1 LKDLIHS
8 SLLVT
13 AVRVVGIVLQSLIV
27 IFLARELSI
36 SDFGIFAL
44 LYAGLGFARM
54 LGPLGTDQVS
64 MRRTAAE
71 NDKSDTRL
79 HKLLNTSFVLVIGS
93 STVIAIL
100 LALAIFFAMRWQTEE
115 TIVFQTSLF
124 LAISAIPAFALIGL
138 LTFQVRGFNFN
149 VLAQIPDSVALQIL
163 FGAGI
168 AILKLTGEIELA
180 TAFLVLT
187 IAAWFVAAIY
197 VAIRFWIGVNLSARP
212 TWKVAQALLAES
224 KEVFYALT
232 LTSLSARAPL
242 FLSTPLLGP
251 AVTAIFDIATRF
263 GTLPTITT
271 SAVTATFSPRF
282 AALAKSRDRRTL
294 SRTLS
299 LASALAAAPAL
310 LLFAAIGLGA
320 PFLIKAVL
328 PPDYMQAY
336 LPMLVI
342 NAALAINASFGVTSS
357 LLFMSGNSHIVRNFS
372 LAQLIVI
379 IALALILGASFG
391 ALGLALAVFA
401 GAVVRDLGMAVWTSR
416 QLGIKLPPFGIS
428 K

>member
-1 LKDLIHS
+1 
-8 SLLVT
+8 LVT
-13 AVRVVGIVLQSLIV
+13 GVRVVGIILQSLIV
-27 IFLARELSI
+27 IFLARELPI
-36 SDFGIFAL
+36 TDFGVFAL
-44 LYAGLGFARM
+44 LYAVLGFARM

-64 MRRTAAE
+64 MRHAAAE
-71 NDKSDTRL
+71 SNKSDVRL
-79 HKLLNTSFVLVIGS
+79 HRLLNTSFILVISS

-100 LALAIFFAMRWQTEE
+100 IALAIFFAMRWQTEE

-138 LTFQVRGFNFN
+138 LTFQVRGFNYN

-168 AILKLTGEIELA
+168 VILKISRELDLA
-180 TAFLVLT
+180 TTFLGLT
-187 IAAWFVAAIY
+187 LAAWFVAAIY
-197 VAIRFWIGVNLSARP
+197 AAIRFWIGVNLSARP
-212 TWKVAQALLAES
+212 TWKAAQALLTES

-232 LTSLSARAPL
+232 LTALSARVPL

-251 AVTAIFDIATRF
+251 ATTAIFDIATRF

-271 SAVTATFSPRF
+271 SAVSVTFSPRF
-282 AALAKSRDRRTL
+282 AALACSNDRHTL
-294 SRTLS
+294 SRILS
-299 LASALAAAPAL
+299 LSSLIATAPAL
-310 LLFAAIGLGA
+310 LIFAAIGLGA

-342 NAALAINASFGVTSS
+342 SAALAVNASFGVTSN
-357 LLFMSGNSHIVRNFS
+357 LLFMSGKSHIVRNFS

-379 IALALILGASFG
+379 LALALFLGASFG
-391 ALGLALAVFA
+391 ALGLAFAVFA
-401 GAVVRDLGMAVWTSR
+401 GAVVRDFGMAVWTSR
-416 QLGIKLPPFGIS
+416 RFGIMFPPFGLG